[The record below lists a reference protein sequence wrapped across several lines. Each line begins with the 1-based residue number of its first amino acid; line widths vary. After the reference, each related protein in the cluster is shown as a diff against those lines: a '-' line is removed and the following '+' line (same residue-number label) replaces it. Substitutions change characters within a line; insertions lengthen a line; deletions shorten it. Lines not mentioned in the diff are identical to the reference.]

1 MGMAVRVR
9 AAPKGEKMNVLSIL
23 YVALAL
29 YLVSTCA
36 YLGSLTTG
44 RGRLEKPGYY
54 ALLLGFAVHLFGLV
68 FRYFAA
74 GYTPITN
81 LHESLS
87 FFALC
92 VAGFFIF
99 LRRIYRI
106 GILGSVFLPVVSV
119 MLISAFAAPAGIRP
133 LPPMLRSYWLPIHTT
148 FAFIGNAVF
157 FAGFLVSI
165 VYLLIE
171 RGIKK
176 RRCGTSPGRFPSLE
190 TLDRINYKC
199 MSYGFPFL
207 TIGIITGAL
216 WAELAWGSYW
226 NWDPKETWSL
236 ITWIMY
242 AILIHNR
249 LTIGWRG
256 RKTAYMMIAGF
267 VSVVVT
273 FIGVNFF
280 MGGLHSYI

>member
-1 MGMAVRVR
+1 M
-9 AAPKGEKMNVLSIL
+9 I
-23 YVALAL
+23 YVALVL
-29 YLVSTCA
+29 YLASAVFYVVSLA
-36 YLGSLTTG
+36 AGKKG
-44 RGRLEKPGYY
+44 LEKAAYY
-54 ALLLGFAVHLFGLV
+54 FFTCGFFVHFFSLV
-68 FRYFAA
+68 FRCIIVGHAPVA
-74 GYTPITN
+74 N

-92 VAGFFIF
+92 TAGFFIF
-99 LRRIYRI
+99 LRRVYRI
-106 GILGSVFLPVVSV
+106 GALGSVFLPALCL
-119 MLISAFAAPAGIRP
+119 MLIGALAARADIRP
-133 LPPMLRSYWLPIHTT
+133 LPPMLQSYWLPVHAA

-157 FAGFLVSI
+157 LAGFLVSL
-165 VYLLIE
+165 VYLFLE
-171 RGIKK
+171 GGIKK
-176 RRCGTSPGRFPSLE
+176 RKMRDMSGRFPSLE

-199 MSYGFPFL
+199 VSYGFPLL
-207 TIGIITGAL
+207 TIGIITGSL

-249 LTIGWRG
+249 LAIGWRG

-273 FIGVNFF
+273 FIGVNLFL
-280 MGGLHSYI
+280 GGLHSYR